1 MRALAAALSAG
12 LHTDTAAKERAVA
25 DERRRIRALRLRAEE
40 LRATADQFV
49 VPSAQETLR
58 RTAANYDQRANQAE
72 ALLEARP
79 PAPGE
84 KAG

>member
-1 MRALAAALSAG
+1 VARGPLSDD
-12 LHTDTAAKERAVA
+12 LHTDAAAKERAVA

-58 RTAANYDQRANQAE
+58 RTAANYDRRANVAE
-72 ALLEARP
+72 AMLKGRP
-79 PAPGE
+79 TAPGE